1 MRIASVLTFGL
12 IVLSSDA
19 SAEELNHFQTLYDE
33 WSVETRTLSIRLE
46 SLDEDVRFSV
56 TLHDKE
62 TGLERRHEFDGQG
75 SNEAFPYMIEQNHY
89 CDTSVILLTLQ
100 YPWRHALPQYVRVLE
115 TYAFRSKD
123 FEFIDV
129 TFGPLTDID
138 FVDSTDRAELDADM
152 LPPVGVRCLPEASEK
167 PFQFFRPG
175 TE

>member
-12 IVLSSDA
+12 FVLSFDA

-75 SNEAFPYMIEQNHY
+75 SNEAFPYLMEQNHY
-89 CDTSVILLTLQ
+89 CDTSVILLTVQ

-129 TFGPLTDID
+129 T
-138 FVDSTDRAELDADM
+138 
-152 LPPVGVRCLPEASEK
+152 
-167 PFQFFRPG
+167 
-175 TE
+175 